1 MSAPADDG
9 RIPFGVKALLAA
21 LGLSAFAVVGQITII
36 GKQVYDLTG
45 STLDLGL
52 LGLAE
57 FIPVALLSPFT
68 GTTADRFD
76 RRKVYAAGL
85 AGEAAT
91 SFALFLYIR
100 NDPTDVWP
108 IFVLVAAFGVARAF
122 VSPASRALPIDLS
135 PPSVL
140 ERVIALRS
148 VAFQLGIITGPVIAG
163 FVFVLGPEYP
173 YVLAMAAFGLAAAM
187 LLLVPKPGTDRL
199 RSVSGGRQ
207 VLRDALEGLR
217 FVRREP
223 VVLGAISL
231 DLFAVLF
238 GSAVAL
244 LPAIAEDRLGVGA
257 VGLGWLRA
265 AVGIGAGVTAVALA
279 VRPVR
284 RHIGPVLFA
293 VITVFGVGTIL
304 IGLSTSY
311 TVIFVA
317 LFVIAAADSIS
328 MYIRASLVP
337 LATPENMRGRV
348 LAVENVFIGASNE
361 LGAVESGLAAYFLGL
376 VGAVVTGG
384 IGTLVVV
391 ALWWRWFPE
400 LRAIDRFA
408 DVRFQ
413 GATGGA
419 VGSADGRDVSSEGVR
434 HDRRAGG

>member
-1 MSAPADDG
+1 VNPPAEAGG
-9 RIPFGVKALLAA
+9 RIPFGVKALLGA

-45 STLDLGL
+45 SELDLGL

-57 FIPVALLSPFT
+57 FLPVALLSPFT

-76 RRKVYAAGL
+76 RRKVYALGL
-85 AGEAAT
+85 AGEAAV
-91 SFALFLYIR
+91 SFALFLYVR
-100 NDPTDVWP
+100 NDPTEVWP
-108 IFVLVAAFGVARAF
+108 IFVMVAAFGVARAF
-122 VSPASRALPIDLS
+122 VAPASRALPIDLS

-148 VAFQLGIITGPVIAG
+148 VAFQLGIISGPVIAG
-163 FVFVLGPEYP
+163 FVFVVDPAYP
-173 YVLAMAAFGLAAAM
+173 YILAMVAFGLAAAM
-187 LLLVPKPGTDRL
+187 LLLVPRPATDRL

-207 VLRDALEGLR
+207 VLRDALEGLQ
-217 FVRREP
+217 FVRRQP
-223 VVLGAISL
+223 IVRGAISL

-265 AVGIGAGVTAVALA
+265 AVGIGAGATAVALA

-293 VITVFGVGTIL
+293 VVTVFGVGTIV

-311 TVIFVA
+311 AVVFVA

-328 MYIRASLVP
+328 VYIRASLVP

-361 LGAVESGLAAYFLGL
+361 LGAVESGLAAYFMGL
-376 VGAVVTGG
+376 VAAVVSGG

-391 ALWWRWFPE
+391 GLWWRWFPE
-400 LRAIDRFA
+400 LRLVDRFA

-419 VGSADGRDVSSEGVR
+419 VGSGHGREVASDGV
-434 HDRRAGG
+434 

>member
-1 MSAPADDG
+1 VSQPADE

-45 STLDLGL
+45 SELDLGL

-100 NDPTDVWP
+100 NDPTEVWP
-108 IFVLVAAFGVARAF
+108 IFVMVFAFGVARAF
-122 VSPASRALPIDLS
+122 VAPASRALPIDLA

-148 VAFQLGIITGPVIAG
+148 VAFQLGIIAGPVIAG

-173 YVLAMAAFGLAAAM
+173 YVLAMVAFGLAAAM
-187 LLLVPKPGTDRL
+187 LLLVPRPATDRL
-199 RSVSGGRQ
+199 RTVPGGRQ
-207 VLRDALEGLR
+207 VLRDALEGLS
-217 FVRREP
+217 FVRRQP
-223 VVLGAISL
+223 IVRGAISL

-265 AVGIGAGVTAVALA
+265 AVGIGAGATAVALA

-284 RHIGPVLFA
+284 RHIGPVLFG
-293 VITVFGVGTIL
+293 VVTVFGLMTIVV
-304 IGLSTSY
+304 GLSTSY
-311 TVIFVA
+311 VVVFVA
-317 LFVIAAADSIS
+317 LFILAAADSVS
-328 MYIRASLVP
+328 VFIRASVVP

-361 LGAVESGLAAYFLGL
+361 LGAVESGVAAYFVGL

-400 LRAIDRFA
+400 LRGADRFA
-408 DVRFQ
+408 DVRYQ
-413 GATGGA
+413 AAAGGA
-419 VGSADGRDVSSEGVR
+419 VTSGDDRQVSSEGVR
-434 HDRRAGG
+434 HDRRTG